1 MPDKEIILCLMF
13 CCIGFS
19 LAFFAARTINIALLL
34 LMVWVPLKVIEKFG
48 MSPDWEGYYKL
59 KDILLSLWR
68 VLLEVLSNMMNTAS
82 TGSLVLF
89 VIGSVIGFIMNMRLR
104 GNH

>member
-1 MPDKEIILCLMF
+1 MLYKEIILCLMF
-13 CCIGFS
+13 SCIGFS

-34 LMVWVPLKVIEKFG
+34 LMIWLPLKVIEKFG
-48 MSPDWEGYYKL
+48 MSPDWAGYYKL

-68 VLLEVLSNMMNTAS
+68 VLLEVLSNMMTTAS

-89 VIGSVIGFIMNMRLR
+89 VVGSVTGFIMNMRLR

>member
-1 MPDKEIILCLMF
+1 MPYQEIILCLMF
-13 CCIGFS
+13 CCIGFA

-48 MSPDWEGYYKL
+48 NSPDWTGYYKL
-59 KDILLSLWR
+59 KEILLSLWSI
-68 VLLEVLSNMMNTAS
+68 LLEVFSNMMITAS

-89 VIGSVIGFIMNMRLR
+89 VVGSVTGFVMNMKLR
-104 GNH
+104 GTH